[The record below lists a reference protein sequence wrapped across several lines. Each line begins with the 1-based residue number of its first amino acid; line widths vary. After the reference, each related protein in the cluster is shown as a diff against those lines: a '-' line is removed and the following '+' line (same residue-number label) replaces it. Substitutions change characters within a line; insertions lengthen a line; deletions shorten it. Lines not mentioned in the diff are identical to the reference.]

1 MNESVFKVGIELLG
15 QSKIAW
21 VSGRTNFPIF
31 CTPPPLLPSTT
42 GANGLRCL
50 ARIGVGGAGVGHRT
64 NLSFALFFSGKKSL
78 VSGDNIGL

>member
-1 MNESVFKVGIELLG
+1 MGEWEDKL
-15 QSKIAW
+15 
-21 VSGRTNFPIF
+21 
-31 CTPPPLLPSTT
+31 PPPLLPSTT
-42 GANGLRCL
+42 GANGLRCLWPMVLRGFL